1 MNNQQQLA
9 KINQLIKDA
18 EKEQSSSN
26 RQQMIIDILKLMM
39 KIQ

>member
-1 MNNQQQLA
+1 MINQQIT

-26 RQQMIIDILKLMM
+26 RQQMIIEILKLMM

>member
-1 MNNQQQLA
+1 MINQQIT